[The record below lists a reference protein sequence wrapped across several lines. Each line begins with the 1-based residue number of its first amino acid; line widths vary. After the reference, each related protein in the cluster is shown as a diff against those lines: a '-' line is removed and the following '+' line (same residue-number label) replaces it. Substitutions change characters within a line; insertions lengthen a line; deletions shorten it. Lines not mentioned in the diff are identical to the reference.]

1 MKTLIS
7 ATALL
12 AALGATSVQ
21 AAGFTSGN
29 ILVSNGSAITEYTTH
44 GDLVQSIATT
54 YPGGYPATEY
64 ARDLA
69 MPDTN
74 SLYLFNGT
82 FQPYVSRYDVG
93 SASWSNVSVPGLS
106 SVNAVSYG
114 GIAASAKTIFVADMM
129 TYSGGEAQGIVAI
142 DRSTNTATR
151 FATNIEPIDLSL
163 GNNGLLYALSPGGSP
178 DGRTLDVYNP
188 DTLAHVQTIDLTK
201 NLGWNEH
208 KALAVDQK
216 GDIFLANSSGLIEHL
231 DATGKLLGSLSPT
244 CSWSGSPSG
253 CSFTDV
259 DIIADGTELV
269 LGTRFGEVFL
279 VDTGLK
285 NWTSFKTDG
294 MFVAFAS
301 AVPEPSS
308 YLLMALGLLAMGVV
322 RRKMSN

>member
-1 MKTLIS
+1 MKMHFS

-29 ILVSNGSAITEYTTH
+29 ILVSNGNAITEYATH
-44 GDLVQSIATT
+44 GDLVQSIATA

-64 ARDLA
+64 ARYLV
-69 MPDTN
+69 MPDANT
-74 SLYLFNGT
+74 LYLYNGT

-93 SASWSNVSVPGLS
+93 SATWSNVSMPGLS

-114 GIAASAKTIFVADMM
+114 GIAATAKTVFVGDMM

-142 DRSTNTATR
+142 DRSTNAATR
-151 FATNIEPIDLSL
+151 FATDIEPIDLSL
-163 GNNGLLYALSPGGSP
+163 GRNGLLYALSPGGSP
-178 DGRTLDVYNP
+178 DGRTIDVYNP

-231 DATGKLLGSLSPT
+231 DANGKLLGSISPT

-253 CSFTDV
+253 CSFTDM
-259 DIIADGTELV
+259 DIAADSSALV

-285 NWTSFKTDG
+285 NWSSFKTDG
-294 MFVAFAS
+294 VFVAFAA

-308 YLLMALGLLAMGVV
+308 YLLMSLGLLGVGVV
-322 RRKMSN
+322 RRKASR